1 MTSRV
6 WINPRQPQTLYIAQ
20 ILMYFQGAM
29 ALLAGFIGWIGEVE
43 VFGSATLGALW
54 VLLMTV
60 GLVAAAFGIANQRR
74 WGYRLAVV
82 AVCAPLLLR
91 VELLFRD
98 GPGSLFR
105 NPLDLLFSVALV
117 ALVLHPLSVAYQK
130 VWFS

>member
-1 MTSRV
+1 
-6 WINPRQPQTLYIAQ
+6 
-20 ILMYFQGAM
+20 
-29 ALLAGFIGWIGEVE
+29 
-43 VFGSATLGALW
+43 